1 MKRQKNQLLEILR
14 DVEPVPG
21 GQIQTGQVESQLNP
35 RGLQMEIDAP
45 GEEEAFHDRNP
56 DARVTHDILGRKQH
70 PAEY

>member
-1 MKRQKNQLLEILR
+1 M
-14 DVEPVPG
+14 PG